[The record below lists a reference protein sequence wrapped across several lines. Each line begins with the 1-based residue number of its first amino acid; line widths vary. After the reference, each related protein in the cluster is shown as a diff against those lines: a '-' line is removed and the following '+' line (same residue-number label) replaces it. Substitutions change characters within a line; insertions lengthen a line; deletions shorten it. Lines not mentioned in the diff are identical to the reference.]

1 MHVTYVPSRDTLF
14 LNRKFLQVA
23 NHQEGEWRP
32 QDVNQLIGKICKKDI
47 LEEEVILKIY
57 IEF

>member
-1 MHVTYVPSRDTLF
+1 MPSRDTLF